1 MSRSHSLQ
9 MKESADFTKF
19 NGISVKNKKKSSQK
33 SWETH
38 QILFTKEIV
47 RIIEKNITKMA
58 FSNSIP
64 VEKAMTMS
72 LGKFGVLQNSRLWI
86 SSNFSD
92 EIIKETNIYVAPKR
106 GGNKHLREEFRGNFL
121 YFSPKYFIS

>member
-19 NGISVKNKKKSSQK
+19 NGISVKNKKKLQK

-72 LGKFGVLQNSRLWI
+72 LGKFGVLQNSRLWT
-86 SSNFSD
+86 SSNF
-92 EIIKETNIYVAPKR
+92 
-106 GGNKHLREEFRGNFL
+106 FL
-121 YFSPKYFIS
+121 QIFQTKL